1 MCYVGLVTFSVI
13 NYFYALPVAFNT
25 MAFSMLIIYA
35 GSVRSVFEMFKNYK
49 AIRIT
54 KTQDASS
61 METMSQKDA
70 MYFPLTA
77 GAMLCGL
84 YALIKYFGKESV
96 NYLLLAY
103 MGFGV
108 GTLIKDFLLGLQME

>member
-1 MCYVGLVTFSVI
+1 
-13 NYFYALPVAFNT
+13 
-25 MAFSMLIIYA
+25 
-35 GSVRSVFEMFKNYK
+35 
-49 AIRIT
+49 
-54 KTQDASS
+54 
-61 METMSQKDA
+61 

-96 NYLLLAY
+96 NYLLMAY